1 MEMSDCIQ
9 VVTVNH
15 KKGRDI
21 VQFFSKYIQTVLHM
35 LNSAQ
40 IAAFKKSET
49 NPKLMSVITITCIPV

>member
-1 MEMSDCIQ
+1 MSDCIQ

-15 KKGRDI
+15 KKGKDI

-49 NPKLMSVITITCIPV
+49 NPKLMSVI